1 MNSDFNENYDSNKK
15 NDVPTTWG
23 EILYKISNLLQQ
35 CFHDIFLDIHNAMK
49 VEGNWLLVVRM
60 FHQNPDTNFTNT

>member
-1 MNSDFNENYDSNKK
+1 M
-15 NDVPTTWG
+15 G
-23 EILYKISNLLQQ
+23 EILYKVSNLLQE
-35 CFHDIFLDIHNAMK
+35 CFHDIFLDIDNAMK